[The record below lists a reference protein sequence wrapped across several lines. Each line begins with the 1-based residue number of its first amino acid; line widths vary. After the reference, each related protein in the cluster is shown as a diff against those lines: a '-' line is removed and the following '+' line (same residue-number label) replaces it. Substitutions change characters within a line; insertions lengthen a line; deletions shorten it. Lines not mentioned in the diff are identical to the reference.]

1 MKPITALMF
10 ILALAACNRTVGE
23 VYVPGV
29 PQALSSVAGRGDM
42 PVEISGTLFGMDQA
56 AFDEAV
62 TSAMQGRNYGPVFRY
77 STHPAEG
84 SVENYKVRMLVGAP
98 VSLSHIGLCEPAAVP
113 APVKPT
119 VGEIKIVTAF
129 CYKDTIQ
136 SGATSFH
143 TPGSGPDSEEFRRMI
158 TAMLT
163 TMFPPEDPFKDDGCG
178 GNLVN
183 C

>member
-1 MKPITALMF
+1 MKPTIALF
-10 ILALAACNRTVGE
+10 LILALAACNRTVGD

-29 PQALSSVAGRGDM
+29 PQALSNAAGRGDM

-62 TSAMQGRNYGPVFRY
+62 TSAMQGRNFGPVFRY
-77 STHPAEG
+77 STRPAEG

-98 VSLSHIGLCEPAAVP
+98 AGLSHTGLCEPAVLP
-113 APVKPT
+113 APGGKPA
-119 VGEIKIVTAF
+119 GEIKIVTAF
-129 CYKDTIQ
+129 CYKNTVQ

-143 TPGSGPDSEEFRRMI
+143 TPGGGPDSEGFRRMI
-158 TAMLT
+158 NAMMT
-163 TMFPPEDPFKDDGCG
+163 TMFPLEDPFKDGGCG
-178 GNLVN
+178 NNLVN